1 MTLHV
6 SIPGGE
12 DLLLKHLVLDVN
24 GTLSD
29 RGEPIAAALHAVERL
44 RDVLE
49 LHIVSADTF
58 GTGEQLAASVRVKLR
73 RVEFGQDKL
82 AYVEALGPK
91 QCVAV
96 GNGRNDGPMLRAA
109 ALGIAVLGPEGLHA
123 EALTSAD
130 VIALS
135 IDEALG
141 LLADARTLTAT
152 LRP

>member
-12 DLLLKHLVLDVN
+12 DLLLEHLVLDVN

-29 RGEPIAAALHAVERL
+29 RGKPIAAALHAVERL
-44 RDVLE
+44 RDILE

-58 GTGEQLAASVRVKLR
+58 GTGEQLAASISAKFR

-91 QCVAV
+91 QCIAV
-96 GNGRNDGPMLRAA
+96 GNGRNDASASTRGLVSNVVRSGPLTCARSA
-109 ALGIAVLGPEGLHA
+109 GPGLCVSG
-123 EALTSAD
+123 TPD
-130 VIALS
+130 
-135 IDEALG
+135 
-141 LLADARTLTAT
+141 LLAHGW
-152 LRP
+152 LRFLALW